1 MCPAERQPAY
11 TEGMLKHVSFTT
23 ANADAL
29 IRFYTGLGASV
40 SKDLTT
46 SEGWRR
52 LVLSF
57 EGGGKLQFFELPPP
71 SAQQTPAADVRETQP
86 QGQVLPSHPAPAS
99 SLLPPAHAWMEH
111 IALFLPDLTASVSA
125 LRAQGVTFARD
136 LTLSPSGNP
145 MAFALDPD
153 GRQVELL
160 QA

>member
-1 MCPAERQPAY
+1 
-11 TEGMLKHVSFTT
+11 MLKHVSFTT
-23 ANADAL
+23 ASADAV

-40 SKDLTT
+40 SKDLVT

-57 EGGGKLQFFELPPP
+57 EGGGKLQFFEVPPTATQP
-71 SAQQTPAADVRETQP
+71 TQAAEVRETQP
-86 QGQVLPSHPAPAS
+86 GEHVLPSHPAPAS
-99 SLLPPAHAWMEH
+99 SLLHPSNAWMEH
-111 IALFLPDLTASVSA
+111 VAVYLPDLSA
-125 LRAQGVTFARD
+125 AVAALKAQGVTFARD